1 MVKPIKIKGTRNKIL
16 KYHKSGVFNVI
27 HLFSSYRNQVFQFN
41 CHIFVYFK
49 SPRQNIFFGLI
60 EVTAHPCFCIIIAVK
75 IREVADPVQCFKNRL
90 CLYLPFLSSYHFPE
104 LICKWSNPFQTQ
116 SLSSQRSNLNQL
128 KK

>member
-1 MVKPIKIKGTRNKIL
+1 
-16 KYHKSGVFNVI
+16 
-27 HLFSSYRNQVFQFN
+27 
-41 CHIFVYFK
+41 
-49 SPRQNIFFGLI
+49 
-60 EVTAHPCFCIIIAVK
+60 VK